1 MSSTV
6 LHWEFTFASVP
17 QAYEYKSERKYTKL
31 PAVEFFVNNTRGI
44 RLLDASKG
52 NFAGLADPDS
62 QVMEEHGEKVSYL
75 FEWPGYKTVKKQMN
89 ARRRKGGAVQ
99 TRSRVAQQ
107 VATIV
112 ERFID
117 EESDCVPS
125 IHGWRVGP
133 GYVEFDSV
141 YLIALKRI
149 SKGTWV
155 AELAFSMQCY
165 ILRNHETTSYSPTLS
180 VLLACCVRT
189 IRSSEQSLRLWR
201 LDV

>member
-6 LHWEFTFASVP
+6 PPTEFQYWDLMLASVP
-17 QAYEYKSERKYTKL
+17 QACKYKSERKYTKL

-44 RLLDASKG
+44 RLSDASKN
-52 NFAGLADPDS
+52 NFTGLADPDG

-125 IHGWRVGP
+125 IPGWRVGP
-133 GYVEFDSV
+133 GYVEFDKV
-141 YLIALKRI
+141 YLVALKRI

-155 AELAFSMQCY
+155 AELA
-165 ILRNHETTSYSPTLS
+165 
-180 VLLACCVRT
+180 VR
-189 IRSSEQSLRLWR
+189 LY
-201 LDV
+201 